1 MIKKAVSTAAAVFL
15 LELPAAL
22 LAETS
27 VRRPQTAMM
36 TKPVVCRVLQEAR
49 GKSGEDLAAV
59 VENDGA
65 SLAAS
70 NYELPTIIPG
80 DPPIACY
87 RARVDPSKL
96 RRGAR

>member
-1 MIKKAVSTAAAVFL
+1 MIKAVSTAAAVSL
-15 LELPAAL
+15 LALPAA

-36 TKPVVCRVLQEAR
+36 TKPVICRVLQEAR

-59 VENDGA
+59 IENDGA

-70 NYELPTIIPG
+70 NYELATIVPG

-87 RARVDPSKL
+87 RSRVDPSKL

>member
-1 MIKKAVSTAAAVFL
+1 MIKAVSTTAAVFFL
-15 LELPAAL
+15 TLPAEIF
-22 LAETS
+22 AETS
-27 VRRPQTAMM
+27 VRRQQTAMM

-49 GKSGEDLAAV
+49 GKNGEDLAAV
-59 VENDGA
+59 IESDGA

-70 NYELPTIIPG
+70 NYELATIVPG

-87 RARVDPSKL
+87 RSRVDPSKL

>member
-1 MIKKAVSTAAAVFL
+1 MIKAVSTAAAVCL
-15 LELPAAL
+15 LALPAAL

-36 TKPVVCRVLQEAR
+36 TKPVICRVLQEAR

-59 VENDGA
+59 IENDGA

-70 NYELPTIIPG
+70 NYELATIVPG

-87 RARVDPSKL
+87 RSRVDPSKL